1 MRWLNLLLNPWVVFA
16 FAGAGIAVGLFYQ
29 QVAVYL
35 KPLADVFIG
44 LVEMC
49 VIPIMITAVVS
60 SLGHLINAGK
70 TKVYLVY
77 LILVMLTSMFIASMV
92 GLGIAKTGQ
101 PGANLDD
108 SAQVVLGRQISV
120 SELSASDSK
129 MDNTD
134 FGFYAF
140 IEQLIPNNL
149 IQSIGEDERL
159 AIIFFS
165 ILLGIALGTVNKTNN
180 GVALKVMDAFY
191 EAFIKIIDWIM
202 YLLPFGLFA
211 LLASQIAIVGTDVLL
226 ATVKLVICIYL
237 GALLLILL
245 FSLYIW
251 QVVGGSFWDYLRIK
265 RKPWLIAFGTASSFA
280 AIPAAIVSLTERLK
294 LKKETV
300 HLVFPLGVA
309 INPTGT
315 IFHFALSTLF
325 IAQIYDVDLS
335 FAQLAMV
342 FVGAIITGIA
352 SAGAPGIVAISV
364 IALILSPLNLPV
376 AVAIVLL
383 IMIDPIVDPIL
394 TVVNVQANCAVT
406 VAMSKTQPETQ
417 PPPAKAEELI

>member
-1 MRWLNLLLNPWVVFA
+1 
-16 FAGAGIAVGLFYQ
+16 
-29 QVAVYL
+29 
-35 KPLADVFIG
+35 
-44 LVEMC
+44 
-49 VIPIMITAVVS
+49 
-60 SLGHLINAGK
+60 
-70 TKVYLVY
+70 
-77 LILVMLTSMFIASMV
+77 
-92 GLGIAKTGQ
+92 
-101 PGANLDD
+101 
-108 SAQVVLGRQISV
+108 
-120 SELSASDSK
+120 

-134 FGFYAF
+134 LGFFSF
-140 IEQLIPNNL
+140 IEQLVPNNL
-149 IQSIGEDERL
+149 IRSIGEDERL

-165 ILLGIALGTVNKTNN
+165 VLLGIALGSVKKTNN
-180 GVALKVMDAFY
+180 VVALKVMDAFY
-191 EAFIKIIDWIM
+191 EAFIKIIDWVM
-202 YLLPFGLFA
+202 YLLPLGLFA
-211 LLASQIAIVGTDVLL
+211 LLASQIAFVGTDVLL

-251 QVVGGSFWDYLRIK
+251 QAVGGGFWNYLRIK
-265 RKPWLIAFGTASSFA
+265 RKPLLIAFGTGSSFA
-280 AIPAAIVSLTERLK
+280 AIPAAIVSLTEGLK

-300 HLVFPLGVA
+300 HLVLPLGVA
-309 INPTGT
+309 INPPGT

-364 IALILSPLNLPV
+364 IALILAPLNLPV

-406 VAMSKTQPETQ
+406 VAMSKTHPEMQPS
-417 PPPAKAEELI
+417 PAKAGELK